1 MERELRNFKVNWDWS
16 RISLLDSNP
25 GDYSSHRCRVESQNN
40 SDGGQLRAGTF
51 VGGDDGYKRDGRR
64 IYCGSGGIAEESR
77 LVVDQGLS
85 DALYTQSPAESLPG
99 CQHTNRDIE
108 SLHQPKRASHTQ
120 REEKRWKGR
129 RKQNERVSLLSRHP
143 HHRQPFFLSHSPLPV
158 CVGGPGVW
166 LPIRPRTRG
175 FGTHSGSGIAAPSTR
190 GDVESAHA
198 WDPLCPSVIANQR
211 SRRALSA
218 ASRRS
223 FPIPRN

>member
-25 GDYSSHRCRVESQNN
+25 GDYSSHR
-40 SDGGQLRAGTF
+40 LRKLKNCVSAEWRAKTIPTAASSELSNP
-51 VGGDDGYKRDGRR
+51 GYVRAIALRR
-64 IYCGSGGIAEESR
+64 PYYR
-77 LVVDQGLS
+77 K
-85 DALYTQSPAESLPG
+85 SPAESLPG

-120 REEKRWKGR
+120 REEKRWKQSVPNNRGGGSKTNACR
-129 RKQNERVSLLSRHP
+129 SSPATRTIASHFSCPTHHSLFASAARGSGSRSAHA
-143 HHRQPFFLSHSPLPV
+143 QGASA
-158 CVGGPGVW
+158 
-166 LPIRPRTRG
+166 RTR
-175 FGTHSGSGIAAPSTR
+175 AAELPAPSTR